1 MANSRSARKRI
12 RVNETKRIRNNGV
25 RTSVRTKITK
35 ARRVL
40 LGGEADA
47 ETMTAQLI
55 TAIKAL
61 DKAAEKGILHANN
74 VRRRKSRLASM
85 AAKILAAS
93 TGDDEAANEAR
104 AVAAGG
110 QKGRSVK
117 GGTPKAVAKGKGT
130 AKAKSAVKA
139 PAAPKAAATKTTA
152 KATTT
157 KPKATTAKAA
167 AAPKTPA
174 S

>member
-40 LGGEADA
+40 LGGEAEAASMAA
-47 ETMTAQLI
+47 EVQ

-61 DKAAEKGILHANN
+61 DKAGEKGILHANN

-85 AAKILAAS
+85 AAKILTASAA
-93 TGDDEAANEAR
+93 GDTAVEAR
-104 AVAAGG
+104 ASAAGG
-110 QKGRSVK
+110 QKGR
-117 GGTPKAVAKGKGT
+117 T
-130 AKAKSAVKA
+130 AVKSGGKKKVA
-139 PAAPKAAATKTTA
+139 VKPKAAASKTPAAAKKTKV
-152 KATTT
+152 K
-157 KPKATTAKAA
+157 
-167 AAPKTPA
+167 AAPKPPA
-174 S
+174 